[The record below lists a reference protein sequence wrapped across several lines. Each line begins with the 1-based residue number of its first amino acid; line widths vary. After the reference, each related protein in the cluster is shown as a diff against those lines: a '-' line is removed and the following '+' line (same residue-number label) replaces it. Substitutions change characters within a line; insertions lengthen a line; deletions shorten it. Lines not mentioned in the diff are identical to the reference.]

1 MDQIW
6 SEMAQITNFD
16 MNRIETIYQLPFL
29 YRFEDQYKK
38 NYLMNGTVW

>member
-16 MNRIETIYQLPFL
+16 MNRIETIYQPPFL